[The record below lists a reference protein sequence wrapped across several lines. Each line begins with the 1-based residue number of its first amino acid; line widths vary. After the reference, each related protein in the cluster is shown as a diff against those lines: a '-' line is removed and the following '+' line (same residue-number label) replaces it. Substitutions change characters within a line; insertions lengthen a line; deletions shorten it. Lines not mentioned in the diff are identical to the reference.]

1 MSKMENPQNSYNT
14 SKLDGILDAL
24 KKNENT
30 NLEDK
35 NCIKAL
41 EDFNKALELNPNY
54 NVVYK
59 NKAITYFYM
68 GDFDNAITNYEFWER
83 NDKKA
88 YDKINKY
95 EMLNYAMLLYYK
107 NPKSNLVKQI
117 LEKLKQY
124 HLLMEI
130 ACKENNHNDVIKYST
145 MIIEET
151 SA

>member
-1 MSKMENPQNSYNT
+1 MENQQNNYNT
-14 SKLDGILDAL
+14 SKLDSILDAL
-24 KKNENT
+24 KKIENV
-30 NLEDK
+30 NLEDP
-35 NCIKAL
+35 NYLKAL
-41 EDFNKALELNPNY
+41 EYYDEALKLTPDFYVAYMNKA
-54 NVVYK
+54 K
-59 NKAITYFYM
+59 TYFYM
-68 GDFDNAITNYEFWER
+68 GDFGNAITNYEFWER

-88 YDKINKY
+88 YDKINKN

-107 NPKSNLVKQI
+107 NPKSNLAKQI

>member
-1 MSKMENPQNSYNT
+1 MENQQNNYET
-14 SKLDGILDAL
+14 SKLDSILDAL
-24 KKNENT
+24 KKIENV
-30 NLEDK
+30 NLEDPDYLE
-35 NCIKAL
+35 AL
-41 EDFNKALELNPNY
+41 KCYDEALKLKPDFYVVYMNKA
-54 NVVYK
+54 K
-59 NKAITYFYM
+59 TYFHM

-83 NDKKA
+83 NDKKV
-88 YDKINKY
+88 YDKINKN

-107 NPKSNLVKQI
+107 NPKSNLAKQI

-145 MIIEET
+145 IIIEET